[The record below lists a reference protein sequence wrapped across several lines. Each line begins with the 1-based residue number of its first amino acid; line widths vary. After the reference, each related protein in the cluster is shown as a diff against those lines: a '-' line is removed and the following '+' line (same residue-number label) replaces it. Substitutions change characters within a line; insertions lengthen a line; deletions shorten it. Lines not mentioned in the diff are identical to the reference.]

1 MAKRICYVHVG
12 TEKTGT
18 SALQYA
24 LTKAHD
30 YLLSRGLHYPDVS
43 RNFKR
48 VLNWKTTGGNASK
61 ILRILRKKGG
71 EHAILS
77 LEPFSDR
84 PENLILSCEGL
95 LKLPLAR
102 LSELVHGL
110 DLLGYDIRCLVF
122 FRPQVE
128 VVVSRYLQRV
138 KANNTSGNTLDD
150 YVEQMLSLG
159 EFETMWNWYA
169 CAQKLDKAFG
179 DNNVTVKWYPS
190 VTRRGSPGVV
200 NATLDW
206 MGVALPNS
214 LLATHDKI
222 INPTPGREALAV
234 LERLNSHGFGRLIF
248 QSF

>member
-1 MAKRICYVHVG
+1 
-12 TEKTGT
+12 
-18 SALQYA
+18 
-24 LTKAHD
+24 
-30 YLLSRGLHYPDVS
+30 
-43 RNFKR
+43 
-48 VLNWKTTGGNASK
+48 
-61 ILRILRKKGG
+61 
-71 EHAILS
+71 
-77 LEPFSDR
+77 
-84 PENLILSCEGL
+84 
-95 LKLPLAR
+95 LAR

-159 EFETMWNWYA
+159 EFATTWNWYA

-179 DNNVTVKWYPS
+179 DENVTVKWYPS
-190 VTRRGSPGVV
+190 VTRRESPGVV

-214 LLATHDKI
+214 FLVTHDKI

-234 LERLNSHGFGRLIF
+234 LERLNSRGFGSKDFSDTFLIEAHRQGMLGSKVMLSSSLFKRVESATCHSNVKLLEHYCPELSVENELRSSVSRQKMDAIDKNKIEKLTKIASNIFCGSGTRL
-248 QSF
+248 